1 MYDLAFHLGIPMYK
15 LLDEMPQEELIMWSK
30 YFQARP
36 IGWRE
41 DNRAGLIMQ
50 SQGAKVKPEKIF
62 PALSQLHKWEGEK
75 SDEDASVASLA
86 RSPFGA
92 LLTKALGGTK

>member
-1 MYDLAFHLGIPMYK
+1 MYQ
-15 LLDEMPQEELIMWSK
+15 LLDEMPQEELVMWGK
-30 YFQARP
+30 YLEARP

-62 PALSQLHKWEGEK
+62 PALSQLYKWEGEK
-75 SDEDASVASLA
+75 SDEEASVSSLK

-92 LLTKALGGTK
+92 LLTQALGGQNGK